1 MNRNHSFVTLITA
14 FALLISPLLGPASS
28 GRRVVAETS
37 LQTATADLV
46 VDYFAYTG
54 GSEVTIGDPIGD
66 QIELSI
72 RNAGTA
78 DAGSFSVG
86 YYVSSDS
93 TITTADTLLDGGRE
107 FVEGVTAG
115 STISVTLFSGA
126 SVPSSVSPGPAYLGV
141 VIDESDDVV
150 ETDENNNT
158 ASQAVDLVNS
168 RTEIFSF
175 EIDEPHDVPFRLF
188 NVLTPGTIEARIVWE
203 GATSDLTATLTGRRR
218 PSLADPTEPYAQVS
232 GSSPLVL
239 TYDVTAAD
247 VARGVGWRLAIEDLS
262 GTNDAIGTVELTIP
276 FDPALNEDFRNER
289 IRLRSGDLWA
299 SSSLQ
304 SEFFGNLSATS
315 RDGLHGLISLTQ
327 TPGCNQANTLE
338 QQGFIRQSF
347 LGDRNSYGF
356 IEKGA
361 DPSQPDVAPL
371 IRAITPL
378 EPEDKIDPHVLL
390 GDYAHFTIQPEDEP
404 VQNYV
409 LNADGS
415 LDLSVLFAQDVT
427 PGTASGIL
435 SSEAISFTASSD
447 QLYRATINP
456 SQLTSLAEREE
467 VEWIEAGPVPF
478 LHENDSTRPTIN
490 VDTVQNATIN
500 VSGPSITYNGLSG
513 NGVNVGIHDSGVIST
528 HDDIN
533 VVGSVSAPGSPGDHA
548 SHVAGIATGSG
559 IRSSQNNSAGN
570 PNGGTPFQWRGMAPQ
585 ASVIDSGNLVNAGNV
600 LNAIQNFS
608 LDLTNHSHALG
619 PDGNYNGRNQTVD
632 QLVRGGA
639 SSGGNSVPRRPKCFS
654 AGNGGTGAQYGNQ
667 FDFFAT
673 TKQVKNAVLVGNW
686 NSNGTGDTLTDDR
699 LNRGS
704 SMGPTYDGRIKP
716 DVVAPGTG
724 IRSTGALQNEVQWIR
739 FVGGTPTQGSFTITF
754 NGQTTPPISYNATIT
769 TVQNALTGLSNVG
782 AGNARVGRGPLP
794 NNAVRVAFTGAL
806 ANSDLP
812 QMTTSDTNLDAGVS
826 SQVVTGVNGY
836 QTDGYRSKSGTSMA
850 SPAVAGVFA
859 LMLEAW
865 QITYSAPLGT
875 TIDEAPPLPSTLRA
889 VLVQT
894 ARDIVRTTNE
904 DADGDGNLDAGEDT
918 DGDGI
923 LDIGVRTNYSSEVD
937 PDSTQGNGND
947 SSGGVVFAP
956 AGPDYATGW
965 GLADAQAAVNLIGNS
980 RTESGNPVPN
990 RIVQDASTQG
1000 ETDEYDFVVDSSGP
1014 VRVTL
1019 AWDDAEGGLQTPI
1032 NSPRLVNDL
1041 DLVLEAPD
1049 GTVYYPWQLGHTIV
1063 DGSGNPIPSQN
1074 QTPGTAINVRLT
1086 ASPTTTPSQ
1095 SSDYVPQNVMTGSG
1109 GWVATTG
1116 RDHLNNV
1123 EQVFVDVPSDDPGK
1137 IGHWKARVTGFNVRS
1152 GSQDYSLVGMP
1163 YPDRPDLVAF
1173 SDDKAGIPA
1182 FGNAFDVTWKYSNVG
1197 QLATDAGTSPG
1208 TFEYKIWLSDDFFL
1222 DSGDVKLVDSNTNSS
1237 LSSLGP
1243 LSPGSTGSQTST
1255 VTIAQGD
1262 ADTLL
1267 GTSGVSF
1274 SDFMDTDPFI
1284 LLELDLEEE
1293 ILEHKEI
1300 NVAPLQAARITDV
1313 VLVMDRSGSMSGNI
1327 PVSAGSQTKLA
1338 VLKESAKL
1346 FLDLMRKGAGDRL
1359 GEVSFNASA
1368 DVLFDDGSGDVTNF
1382 SEATVNSAKNQ
1393 VDGLS
1398 AGGQTDIRDG
1408 LDTGLGMIPTG
1419 NDRRRVIIFFSDGEK
1434 TDGGDPTESSFLQS
1448 FTSKDVKIFSVGFG
1462 TKGASGYAG
1471 LDIDLLETLANTGDN
1486 GFYHVTQEPTG
1497 LDKFFVNAVAGAV
1510 DSEIV
1515 VDPVKDIVGGGTE
1528 IVDVDVSSQ
1537 ASVVSFVLTWD
1548 NPSADLDL
1556 ALVGP
1561 SGTRITP
1568 ANASSFG
1575 DRVAREAAAAYE
1587 ILTLHLPLTGSANQ
1601 EHGGTWEMEVS
1612 NSGGQTVEFSASA
1625 IAESTVNAE
1634 SAQPPKPDAD
1644 GFNPGDS
1651 VDLGMNIS
1659 QQGGNPV
1666 GNASVTVVPEKPVV
1680 GIGDL
1685 LSSGAV
1691 SSADLAGVPNQINGE
1706 DLSLRE
1712 RMIIAL
1718 QNKLGRN
1725 PIPRREGTPFSL
1737 GESGSGVYA
1746 GSFTDTGTPG
1756 PYSFTMHAEALAEDC
1771 SPISRETNQTVGV
1784 SPHVDPGTSSVV
1796 ITSRGDGSHTVTVT
1810 PRGSRGN
1817 YLGPGYADTVKITPD
1832 SSALVPASS
1841 VQDQL
1846 DGSYTQTFN
1855 QTAEVGVV
1863 TIDVKVMGVP
1873 LSPVRVD
1880 TGSPTPGSITPI
1892 GGSSGSSRTVTIGAS
1907 GGSTSLVTGVNLV
1920 HDGTIVPLQVT
1931 GVDTEQSLISATV
1944 PSDVGP
1950 GVYRLQFETQQG
1962 EGRSGLSALATYR
1975 VIGHGQQFPANVES
1989 LRQGLE
1995 GLLGAE
2001 TQDGVNA
2008 TARDLL
2014 RRLHELT
2021 RDRNLTGDDVTRAA
2035 EQVASVLA
2043 GQSGPVT
2050 RDFVPGLD
2058 DALNLSMIDAR
2069 FLPASPVTTPQ
2080 GQDVGLDLGNGV
2092 QVNFGLVDEP
2102 GQTQLQT
2109 YAGPDVFS
2117 REDQGQPHVTY
2128 DVSTTADV
2136 GSSQGIDVVINYR
2149 EGDFGDESQLRIFH
2163 WEGEWRDRTADLDTQ
2178 GNRIR
2183 ARVDSLSPFVL
2194 ATGEPTAPSPTIFLP
2209 IVLR

>member
-1 MNRNHSFVTLITA
+1 MNPKRSLITLITA
-14 FALLISPLLGPASS
+14 LALLVSPLLGLAPSTN
-28 GRRVVAETS
+28 RVVAETS
-37 LQTATADLV
+37 RQTATVDLV
-46 VDYFAYTG
+46 VENFAYTD

-72 RNAGTA
+72 RNAGSA

-107 FVEGVTAG
+107 FVNGIAAG
-115 STISVTLFSGA
+115 STVSVTLFSGA

-141 VIDESDDVV
+141 VIDESDDVA
-150 ETDENNNT
+150 ETDETNNT
-158 ASQAVDLVNS
+158 ASQAVDLINPK
-168 RTEIFSF
+168 TESFSF
-175 EIDEPHDVPFRLF
+175 VIDEPHDVPFRLF

-239 TYDVTAAD
+239 TYDVTATD

-262 GTNDAIGTVELTIP
+262 GTNDARGTVELTVP
-276 FDPALNEDFRNER
+276 FDAALNQDFQNEH
-289 IRLRSGDLWA
+289 IRLRSGDIWP

-304 SEFFGNLSATS
+304 SEFFGSLSGTS
-315 RDGLHGLISLTQ
+315 REGLHGLISLTQ
-327 TPGCNQANTLE
+327 TPVCQDTAVLE
-338 QQGFIRQSF
+338 RQGFVRQTF
-347 LGDRNSYGF
+347 LGGRNSYGL

-390 GDYAHFTIQPEDEP
+390 GDYAHFTVQPEDEP
-404 VQNYV
+404 EQNYV

-427 PGTASGIL
+427 PGTATGIL
-435 SSEAISFTASSD
+435 SSEVISFAASSD
-447 QLYRATINP
+447 QLYRATLNP
-456 SQLTSLAEREE
+456 SQVTSLAEREE
-467 VEWIEAGPVPF
+467 VEWIEAGPVPK
-478 LHENDSTRPTIN
+478 LIVNDVTRN
-490 VDTVQNATIN
+490 VLNVNAVQNAT
-500 VSGPSITYNGLSG
+500 VTPGSPASITYNGL
-513 NGVNVGIHDSGVIST
+513 
-528 HDDIN
+528 
-533 VVGSVSAPGSPGDHA
+533 
-548 SHVAGIATGSG
+548 TGSG
-559 IRSSQNNSAGN
+559 ITVGVHDNGVDATHQDLNVVADQPGGAPHGTHVAGTVAGSGVRSDKNNSAGN
-570 PNGGTPFQWRGMAPQ
+570 ANGGTAFQWRGMAPNAAIIDGGDPTN
-585 ASVIDSGNLVNAGNV
+585 ASAL
-600 LNAIQNFS
+600 LNHIQNNS
-608 LDLTNHSHALG
+608 LDLTNHSHILG
-619 PDGNYNGRNQTVD
+619 VDGAYNNNNRQTD
-632 QLVRGGA
+632 QIIRGGTN
-639 SSGGNSVPRRPKCFS
+639 SGGTLVPRRPVVF
-654 AGNGGTGAQYGNQ
+654 AAANNGDNGPQYGNVIGHYSLLNQ
-667 FDFFAT
+667 M
-673 TKQVKNAVLVGNW
+673 KNTIVVAGWAAGPN
-686 NSNGTGDTLTDDR
+686 R
-699 LNRGS
+699 LYTS
-704 SMGPTYDGRIKP
+704 SSLGPAYDGRLKP
-716 DVVAPGTG
+716 DVTAPGAG
-724 IRSTGALQNEVQWIR
+724 ITSAGVRLNERQRVQ
-739 FVGGTPTQGSFTITF
+739 FSATPTTGSYTLSFS
-754 NGQTTPPISYNATIT
+754 GQTTPPLNYNATVT
-769 TVQNALTGLSNVG
+769 TVQNALTSLSSIGANNVNVG
-782 AGNARVGRGPLP
+782 GGPMPGTPLEVTFQNAL
-794 NNAVRVAFTGAL
+794 N
-806 ANSDLP
+806 NSDQP
-812 QMTTSDTNLDAGVS
+812 QMTASGSGLDNGATV
-826 SQVVTGVNGY
+826 QVVTRWNGY
-836 QTDGYRSKSGTSMA
+836 QTDGYQTKWGTSMA
-850 SPAVAGVFA
+850 APAVSGIVA
-859 LMLEAW
+859 LTLEAW
-865 QITYSAPLGT
+865 QNTYASPLGT
-875 TIDEAPPLPSTLRA
+875 NIDDNPPFPSTLRA
-889 VLVQT
+889 ILIQT
-894 ARDIVRTTNE
+894 ANDIVRPVE
-904 DADGDGNLDAGEDT
+904 DANGNGTLDPGEDLDGDGVLD
-918 DGDGI
+918 
-923 LDIGVRTNYSSEVD
+923 LGVRPNLASSEI
-937 PDSTQGNGND
+937 DSDSNQGNGND
-947 SSGGVVFAP
+947 GNGFVAAP
-956 AGPDYATGW
+956 NGPDYATGW
-965 GLADAQAAVNLIGNS
+965 GMADAQAAVNLVQDS
-980 RTESGNPVPN
+980 RMESGNPVPN
-990 RIVQDASTQG
+990 RIVQDAATQA
-1000 ETDEYDFVVDSSGP
+1000 ETDEYDFVVDSPGN
-1014 VRVTL
+1014 VKVTL
-1019 AWDDAEGGLQTPI
+1019 AWDDVESAAQNPA
-1032 NSPRLVNDL
+1032 SSQRLVNDL

-1049 GTVYYPWQLGHTIV
+1049 GTIYYPWQLGHTIV
-1063 DGSGNPIPSQN
+1063 DGSGNPIPPQN
-1074 QTPGTAINVRLT
+1074 QTPGTNINVQLAHTPSPTPST
-1086 ASPTTTPSQ
+1086 AS
-1095 SSDYVPQNVMTGSG
+1095 DYIPQNIQAGTSG
-1109 GWVATTG
+1109 GWIATRG

-1137 IGHWKARVTGFNVRS
+1137 IGHWTARVTGFNVRS

-1197 QLATDAGTSPG
+1197 QLATDADTSPG

-1222 DSGDVKLVDSNTNSS
+1222 DGSDVKLVDSSTNSS

-1255 VTIAQGD
+1255 ITIAQGD

-1284 LLELDLEEE
+1284 LLELDSEEE
-1293 ILEHKEI
+1293 ILEHKET
-1300 NVAPLQAARITDV
+1300 NVAPLQMARITDV

-1338 VLKESAKL
+1338 VLKDSAKL

-1368 DVLFDDGSGDVTNF
+1368 NVLFDDGSGNVTSF
-1382 SEATVNSAKNQ
+1382 SEGTVNSAKNQ

-1434 TDGGDPTESSFLQS
+1434 TDGGDPTESSFLQN
-1448 FTSKDVKIFSVGFG
+1448 FTNKDVKIFSVGFG

-1510 DSEIV
+1510 DSEVV

-1528 IVDVDVSSQ
+1528 VVDVDLSSQ

-1548 NPSADLDL
+1548 NPGADLDL
-1556 ALVGP
+1556 SLIAPG
-1561 SGTRITP
+1561 GTRITP

-1575 DRVAREAAAAYE
+1575 DRVARETAAAYE

-1601 EHGGTWEMEVS
+1601 EHGGAWKMEVS
-1612 NSGGQTVEFSASA
+1612 NSGSQTVEFSASA

-1634 SAQPPKPDAD
+1634 SAQPPQPDAD

-1666 GNASVTVVPEKPVV
+1666 GTASVTVVPEKPVV

-1725 PIPRREGTPFSL
+1725 PIPRRQGTPFSL

-1746 GSFTDTGTPG
+1746 GSFTETGTPG

-1771 SPISRETNQTVGV
+1771 SPISRETIQTVGV
-1784 SPHVDPGTSSVV
+1784 SPHVDAGTSTVV

-1817 YLGPGYADTVKITPD
+1817 YLGPGYADAVKITPD
-1832 SSALVPASS
+1832 SSALVPVDD

-1863 TIDVKVMGVP
+1863 TIDITVMGVP

-1880 TGSPTPGSITPI
+1880 TGSPTPGSITPV
-1892 GGSSGSSRTVTIGAS
+1892 GGSSGSSKTVTIGTS
-1907 GGSTSLVTGVNLV
+1907 GGSVSLVTGVNMIY
-1920 HDGTIVPLQVT
+1920 DGTVVPLQVT
-1931 GVDTEQSLISATV
+1931 GVDEEQSLISATV
-1944 PSDVGP
+1944 PSDVVP
-1950 GVYRLQFETQQG
+1950 GLYRLQFETKQG
-1962 EGRSGLSALATYR
+1962 EGRSSLSALATYR
-1975 VIGHGQQFPANVES
+1975 VVGQDQQFPANVES

-1995 GLLGAE
+1995 GLLSAE
-2001 TQDGVNA
+2001 TQDGVNT
-2008 TARDLL
+2008 TAQELL
-2014 RRLHELT
+2014 RRLHQLT
-2021 RDRNLTGDDVTRAA
+2021 PDRQLTGEDVNRAA
-2035 EQVASVLA
+2035 EQVANVLA

-2050 RDFVPGLD
+2050 RDLVPGLD
-2058 DALNLSMIDAR
+2058 DVLNLSMIDAR
-2069 FLPASPVTTPQ
+2069 FVPASPVTTPQ
-2080 GQDVGLDLGNGV
+2080 GEDVGLDLGNGV
-2092 QVNFGLVDEP
+2092 QVNFGLVNDS

-2109 YAGPDVFS
+2109 YPGPNVFS
-2117 REDQGQPHVTY
+2117 RGDRGQPHVTY
-2128 DVSTTADV
+2128 DVSTTASV

-2163 WEGEWRDRTADLDTQ
+2163 WEGEWQDRTAELDTQ